1 MIKDYREIREVVM
14 QYVNGCAAGDVEL
27 AKKAFHKD
35 AVMYGYLN
43 GELSAG
49 SIENL
54 YAAIGQ
60 LGADAGTK
68 AEVDIL
74 EAVGTAATVRV
85 VLENWHGLSITDFHS
100 LVKIDGRWTI
110 VANIFHQKADAI
122 SSCAMA
128 RSAPVGALFFACSCR
143 KETAP
148 HHT

>member
-68 AEVDIL
+68 AEVDVT
-74 EAVGTAATVRV
+74 EVVGTAATVRV
-85 VLENWHGLSITDFHS
+85 VLENWHGLSFTDFHS

-110 VANIFHQKADAI
+110 VAKIFHQ
-122 SSCAMA
+122 
-128 RSAPVGALFFACSCR
+128 
-143 KETAP
+143 
-148 HHT
+148 

>member
-85 VLENWHGLSITDFHS
+85 VLENWHGLSFTDFHS

-110 VANIFHQKADAI
+110 VAKLLHQ
-122 SSCAMA
+122 
-128 RSAPVGALFFACSCR
+128 
-143 KETAP
+143 
-148 HHT
+148 